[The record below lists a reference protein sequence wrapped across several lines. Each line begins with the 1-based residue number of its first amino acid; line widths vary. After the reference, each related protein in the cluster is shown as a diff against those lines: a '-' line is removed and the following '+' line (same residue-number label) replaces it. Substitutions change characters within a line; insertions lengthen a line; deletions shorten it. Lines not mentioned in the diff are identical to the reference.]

1 MEEEFRMR
9 PATKE
14 ERQSVADY
22 INSICVNTG
31 FNLWDLQEQV
41 KIYDAYYNRGVTDGY
56 NKAIDECK
64 NIVIQ
69 TLDNEGLADTLLLR
83 MENLKGEI

>member
-1 MEEEFRMR
+1 M
-9 PATKE
+9 TIDGY
-14 ERQSVADY
+14 VAKQMKKAML
-22 INSICVNTG
+22 NSE
-31 FNLWDLQEQV
+31 QEQV

-83 MENLKGEI
+83 MENLKGEK